1 VIWPAWMGI
10 PIRPTKVY
18 AATDLFNSHRPDQV
32 AHNRQYALPGSTR
45 ELSLRAEQQGC
56 THPSAL
62 APEVLASLHSK
73 VCGPTRYSVGNRVGR
88 TVMAEAIRH
97 QSVSLI

>member
-32 AHNRQYALPGSTR
+32 AHNRQYALPRPLSQVAHMCRYVRAPYSLGSDG
-45 ELSLRAEQQGC
+45 GC
-56 THPSAL
+56 
-62 APEVLASLHSK
+62 
-73 VCGPTRYSVGNRVGR
+73 
-88 TVMAEAIRH
+88 AI
-97 QSVSLI
+97 VS